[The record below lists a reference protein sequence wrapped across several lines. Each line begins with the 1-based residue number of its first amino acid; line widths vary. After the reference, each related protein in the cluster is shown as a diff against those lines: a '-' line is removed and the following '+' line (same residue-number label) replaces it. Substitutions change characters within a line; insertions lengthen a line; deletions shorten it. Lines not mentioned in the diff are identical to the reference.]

1 MRALVTGAAGFIGT
15 QLVGH
20 LLDSGW
26 DVLGVDA
33 RDPASTSRHL
43 RLRRARIDLV
53 AADPQSLDRLCEGV
67 DVIFHLAGQTGVR
80 SSWADGFARCSRDNI
95 DATQRLLEAARRH
108 PVGRF
113 VFASSSS
120 VYGTGVGRRV
130 SEACRANHGH
140 SADVPRDDRACEV
153 SREGC
158 RVSEACRANHGHGAD
173 VPRDDRAGEVSREGC
188 RVSEADPAVP
198 HSPYGVT
205 KLAAEL
211 LCRAYAA
218 NFGVPTVSLRY
229 FTVYGPGQR
238 PDMSIH
244 RMIRGA
250 LGYEPFHLYGDGGQS
265 REFTFVTDV
274 VRATALAATAT
285 LPGGAVINVSGG
297 AAQSITDTIRLVES
311 AVGRPV
317 PLVRGKA
324 KPGDVQV
331 VSANLERARSLL
343 GWQPRVPFALGL
355 QRQVDAERALLAR
368 LETAPET
375 RLVS

>member
-1 MRALVTGAAGFIGT
+1 M
-15 QLVGH
+15 
-20 LLDSGW
+20 
-26 DVLGVDA
+26 
-33 RDPASTSRHL
+33 
-43 RLRRARIDLV
+43 
-53 AADPQSLDRLCEGV
+53 
-67 DVIFHLAGQTGVR
+67 
-80 SSWADGFARCSRDNI
+80 
-95 DATQRLLEAARRH
+95 
-108 PVGRF
+108 
-113 VFASSSS
+113 
-120 VYGTGVGRRV
+120 
-130 SEACRANHGH
+130 
-140 SADVPRDDRACEV
+140 
-153 SREGC
+153 
-158 RVSEACRANHGHGAD
+158 
-173 VPRDDRAGEVSREGC
+173 
-188 RVSEADPAVP
+188 SEADPAVP

-368 LETAPET
+368 LRPRPKRAWSPDRTTLPC
-375 RLVS
+375 RVSAGWPGGWAGVGGSGC

>member
-1 MRALVTGAAGFIGT
+1 MRALVTGAAGFIGS

-20 LLDSGW
+20 LLGAGW
-26 DVLGVDA
+26 EVLGVDA
-33 RDPASTSRHL
+33 RDPAPTSQHR

-120 VYGTGVGRRV
+120 VYGNAVGRAH
-130 SEACRANHGH
+130 EDH
-140 SADVPRDDRACEV
+140 PT
-153 SREGC
+153 
-158 RVSEACRANHGHGAD
+158 
-173 VPRDDRAGEVSREGC
+173 
-188 RVSEADPAVP
+188 VP

-244 RMIRGA
+244 RMIRAA
-250 LGYEPFHLYGDGGQS
+250 LGHEPFHLYGDGSQA

-274 VRATALAATAT
+274 VRATALAATAS

-297 AAQSITDTIRLVES
+297 AAQSITDTIRQVES
-311 AVGRPV
+311 AVGRSVPV
-317 PLVRGKA
+317 VRGKA

-331 VSANLERARSLL
+331 ISANLERARSLL
-343 GWQPRVPFALGL
+343 GWQPLVPIALGL
-355 QRQVDAERALLAR
+355 QRQADAQRALFAR
-368 LETAPET
+368 LETAPES

>member
-26 DVLGVDA
+26 DVLGIDA
-33 RDPASTSRHL
+33 RDPAPTSRHL

-108 PVGRF
+108 PIGRF

-120 VYGTGVGRRV
+120 VYGTGARR
-130 SEACRANHGH
+130 
-140 SADVPRDDRACEV
+140 
-153 SREGC
+153 
-158 RVSEACRANHGHGAD
+158 
-173 VPRDDRAGEVSREGC
+173 
-188 RVSEADPAVP
+188 RVSEADPVVP

-250 LGYEPFHLYGDGGQS
+250 LGHEPFHLYGDGSQS

-297 AAQSITDTIRLVES
+297 AAQSITDTIRLVEA

-331 VSANLERARSLL
+331 ISANLERARSLL

-355 QRQVDAERALLAR
+355 QSQVDAERALLAR